1 MGFLFFDLSRKIWYW
16 KDEYIGIA
24 ALAIRRSGGHAMR
37 YTKINSL
44 GESVIELKRN
54 GSGNWSISDMADGVT
69 IRVHSEAID
78 KLAEFEDFMVKL
90 GFENL
95 EQLEQELGFV
105 QWNERLRKSQF
116 TTYKYKWKQIK
127 EALNEPKSDND

>member
-1 MGFLFFDLSRKIWYW
+1 
-16 KDEYIGIA
+16 
-24 ALAIRRSGGHAMR
+24 MR
-37 YTKINSL
+37 YTKINVL
-44 GESVIELKRN
+44 GESVIELKKN
-54 GSGNWSISDMADGVT
+54 GSENWSISDMADGVT

-78 KLAEFEDFMVKL
+78 KLAELEDFMEKL

-105 QWNERLRKSQF
+105 QWNEQLRKSQF
-116 TTYKYKWKQIK
+116 TTYKYKWQQIK